1 MSLIFLAIECT
12 LLIWHSSIIY
22 FQLTF
27 QRVKRQRRQ
36 LFYYLP
42 SDICFASREEKNG
55 PKLQSEKEYL
65 KVPRDIQEW
74 QNDMIFSWLG
84 IVVGYQKTSITR
96 VRWKSKVKH
105 FVDRG
110 CLDLKIFIL
119 TIFLYKKIIDGTN
132 TIKGGNFIYDFDWY
146 SKLSEVAYCLCFQI
160 RALKNIRQA
169 QFNLMVQM

>member
-96 VRWKSKVKH
+96 VRWKSKLKH
-105 FVDRG
+105 FVDTG
-110 CLDLKIFIL
+110 CLDFKKIF
-119 TIFLYKKIIDGTN
+119 YAIDYQMTYLKYTG
-132 TIKGGNFIYDFDWY
+132 
-146 SKLSEVAYCLCFQI
+146 SLI
-160 RALKNIRQA
+160 RAFFGTK
-169 QFNLMVQM
+169 